1 MRKKYTWSL
10 FSAFLLV
17 FLVIIS
23 GCELILPPTTYEA
36 SPTRISYELSY
47 GYSINST
54 GNGIF
59 EIIYWCDTPEILRG
73 TTRYTLLYDQE
84 YETKTVLNNTFIH
97 WNISAR
103 DERTFQL
110 GITATV
116 EAATY
121 YITDLNGENALTL
134 IELREDHTKIMNQY
148 TRLQANETI
157 RFIDPSDPEIVFIAN
172 AVLQNIQSNNTF
184 VVAKA
189 LFSWLKQNVE
199 YNTHPD
205 EKTVRSAAVTLE
217 NRQGDCDDLS
227 FLYISLCRA
236 VGIPARFIRGFLLT
250 EAPPGTVTAVAHAWV
265 EVFVGTSDSLSG
277 WIPVECACCSNSI
290 ETDIN
295 QNFGVESAF
304 HLRLFTDD
312 GSNESLSSSLSGIS
326 YVTHQPN
333 MDIEL
338 RSFAESKKYK
348 ELESK
353 KLIVTDKN
361 IRYYE

>member
-1 MRKKYTWSL
+1 MIKKYTWCL

-17 FLVIIS
+17 FLVSIS
-23 GCELILPPTTYEA
+23 GCEFILPPTMYEA
-36 SPTRISYELSY
+36 SPIRISYELTY
-47 GYSINST
+47 GYDINSA
-54 GNGIF
+54 GKGIY

-84 YETKTVLNNTFIH
+84 YETKTTLNNTFIL
-97 WNISAR
+97 WNISGR

-110 GITATV
+110 GISATV
-116 EAATY
+116 EASSYVTV
-121 YITDLNGENALTL
+121 DLNGEDAVTL
-134 IELREDHTKIMNQY
+134 PEIREIHSKISTQY

-157 RFIDPSDPEIVFIAN
+157 RFIDPFDPEILSIATT
-172 AVLQNIQSNNTF
+172 VLQNAQSNNSF

-189 LFSWLKQNVE
+189 LFSWLKQNIE

-205 EKTVRSAAVTLE
+205 EKAVRSAAVTLE
-217 NRQGDCDDLS
+217 NKQGDCDDLS
-227 FLYISLCRA
+227 FLYISLCRS
-236 VGIPARFIRGFLLT
+236 VGIPARFIRGFLLA
-250 EAPPGTVTAVAHAWV
+250 EVLPGTITAVAHAWV
-265 EVFVGTSDSLSG
+265 EVFVGTSDSLNG

-333 MDIEL
+333 MEITLQSITEINN
-338 RSFAESKKYK
+338 YQ
-348 ELESK
+348 ELESR
-353 KLIVTDKN
+353 KLVITDN
-361 IRYYE
+361 NRRYYE

>member
-1 MRKKYTWSL
+1 MRKKYTFYL

-17 FLVIIS
+17 FVVIIS

-47 GYSINST
+47 GYAVNST
-54 GNGIF
+54 GKGF
-59 EIIYWCDTPEILRG
+59 YEIIYWCDTPEILRG
-73 TTRYTLLYDQE
+73 TTRYTLLYDKE
-84 YETKTVLNNTFIH
+84 YEIQTVLNNTFVH

-103 DERTFQL
+103 DERTFRL
-110 GITATV
+110 GLTATI
-116 EAATY
+116 EATSY
-121 YITDLNGENALTL
+121 YTSDLNGEDALTL
-134 IELREDHTKIMNQY
+134 TELRESHTKIMNQY
-148 TRLQANETI
+148 TQLQGNETI
-157 RFIDPSDPEIVFIAN
+157 RFIDPANPEIVFIAN
-172 AVLQNIQSNNTF
+172 SVLQNAQSNNSF
-184 VVAKA
+184 VIAKA
-189 LFSWLKQNVE
+189 LFSWLKQNIE

-205 EKTVRSAAVTLE
+205 EKAVRSAAVTLE

-250 EAPPGTVTAVAHAWV
+250 EAPTGTVSAVAHAWV

-295 QNFGVESAF
+295 QNFGVESAS

-326 YVTHQPN
+326 YVVHQPN
-333 MDIEL
+333 MDIALESFTEINKYQEL
-338 RSFAESKKYK
+338 D
-348 ELESK
+348 SK
-353 KLIVTDKN
+353 KLVITDKN
-361 IRYYE
+361 MRYYE